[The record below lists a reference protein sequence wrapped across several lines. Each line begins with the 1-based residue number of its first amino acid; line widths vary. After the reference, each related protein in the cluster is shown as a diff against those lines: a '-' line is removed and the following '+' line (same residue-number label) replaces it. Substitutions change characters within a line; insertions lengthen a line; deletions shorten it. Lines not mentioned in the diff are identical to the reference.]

1 MIKEKKPLAMY
12 EVKDILKNV
21 KETEKS
27 KETESMIK
35 KFSKISTEKAEKLK
49 EALQNLGIIKLKQAD
64 IIKIIDI
71 LPENAAELN
80 KIITEVSLDADETDK
95 ILGTIKSNS

>member
-1 MIKEKKPLAMY
+1 MY
-12 EVKDILKNV
+12 EVKELLKGK

-27 KETESMIK
+27 KEIESMIK
-35 KFSKISTEKAEKLK
+35 KFSKVDSKKAEKFK

-71 LPENAAELN
+71 MPENAVELN
-80 KIITEVSLDADETDK
+80 KIFIEISLDADETNK
-95 ILGTIKSNS
+95 ILEVVKSNK